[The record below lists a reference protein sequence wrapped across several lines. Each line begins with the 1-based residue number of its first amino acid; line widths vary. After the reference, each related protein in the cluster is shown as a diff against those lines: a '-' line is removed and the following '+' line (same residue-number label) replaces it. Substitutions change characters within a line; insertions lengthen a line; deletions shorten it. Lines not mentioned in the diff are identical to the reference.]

1 MPDGKEL
8 LEAFK
13 ESRLPAIQERLGVVE
28 RQMMKEA
35 KYADSLDPEERGM
48 WAAGVELFV
57 TINPEQPDL
66 GKVCMLERLCDFD
79 PADEVIG
86 DIAIM
91 VRDRF
96 KETAQEPIAN
106 RIIDKMY
113 VWGSFLGEDELR
125 SLRCQFERTCGSN
138 PDGRD
143 RIEEIDKAINW
154 PPETMIIRRVARV
167 GTDRRTDLAVA
178 FAPEDSVG
186 RLTERRDRIRERLE
200 VLAGMSQVFS
210 EEGKAVLMAAT
221 ELLGTIGDNTAG
233 KLALLENVL
242 DIEPTSYHAFNSMV
256 VTRRP

>member
-8 LEAFK
+8 LKVFVENP
-13 ESRLPAIQERLGVVE
+13 LPALKERLGKVE
-28 RQMMKEA
+28 QQMVEEA
-35 KYADSLDPEERGM
+35 RYADSLDPEERGM
-48 WAAGVELFV
+48 WAAGAELFA

-66 GKVCMLERLCDFD
+66 GKMCLLERLCDFN
-79 PADEVIG
+79 PADEMIG

-96 KETAQEPIAN
+96 KGTAQEPIAS
-106 RIIDKMY
+106 RIIDKMD
-113 VWGSFLGEDELR
+113 VWGSFLGEGELS
-125 SLRCQFERTCGSN
+125 SLQRQFERTCGSN
-138 PDGRD
+138 PEGRD

-186 RLTERRDRIRERLE
+186 RLAERRDRIRERLE
-200 VLAGMSQVFS
+200 VLAGMSPVFS
-210 EEGKAVLMAAT
+210 EEGRAVLMAAT
-221 ELLGTIGDNTAG
+221 ELLGTIGDNTVG

-242 DIEPTSYHAFNSMV
+242 NIEPTSYHAFNSMV
-256 VTRRP
+256 VARRP